1 MTEDAWPSRE
11 RAPERAPLPRAE
23 DLPVSEDGYD
33 RDAVHAAFDAFYR
46 HTAQLD
52 ATLRTL
58 EAVDTFTRQ
67 AAELRADLRTL
78 RSTGVGPQAWS
89 SPYSA
94 PVSERVGISPAVPR
108 IAVELA
114 FVIAVPVVAGAI
126 GHFDSPIVLAV
137 TLAAWALTALI
148 EFTAYRARISAS
160 VLPLVAPGESAAV
173 VVEPE
178 AAAESV
184 GWGEL
189 LVEDD
194 DAGQT
199 MIAPDVAAEK
209 PAAVV
214 PESEPESE
222 PEPEP
227 VAEVEPVAVI
237 EPPTPEPMFP
247 APPAAPTVEPPTP
260 EPSIAPPVPE
270 PTFPPPAPEPTFPP
284 DEPEPE
290 PAEPAEPEPPQPVA
304 ESDDSHRRGR
314 FRRSR
319 AVDAPPDD
327 AQPAAESEL
336 ESALDA
342 AVLSEPEPEAEAEAA
357 LPAAEHEKEE
367 REPVAEERPKRR
379 LFGRRHVEEAEP
391 VLELA
396 AEPEPVPAEPY
407 VDPWERDFEYLAP
420 EEPENVVALEE
431 TPPEETTQ
439 EPLVAE
445 RTELEDVVEAE
456 ETPPEETT
464 QEPLA
469 AERTELEQGDSNGS
483 PLGEADEIPTTTAP
497 RRREYTP
504 RRGRRR

>member
-23 DLPVSEDGYD
+23 DLPVAENGYD

-78 RSTGVGPQAWS
+78 RSAGLGPQGWS
-89 SPYSA
+89 SPYSPPA
-94 PVSERVGISPAVPR
+94 SERVGISPAVPR

-126 GHFDSPIVLAV
+126 GHFDSSIVLAV

-148 EFTAYRARISAS
+148 EFTAYRARISPP
-160 VLPLVAPGESAAV
+160 VLPRVAPREPAAV

-178 AAAESV
+178 PAAEQV
-184 GWGEL
+184 GWGQL

-194 DAGQT
+194 DGGQT
-199 MIAPDVAAEK
+199 MIEPVAAAEE
-209 PAAVV
+209 AVEV
-214 PESEPESE
+214 EPEPVVEIE

-237 EPPTPEPMFP
+237 EPPEPEPTFP
-247 APPAAPTVEPPTP
+247 APPAAPIVEPPTP
-260 EPSIAPPVPE
+260 EPSIAPPEPE

-284 DEPEPE
+284 EQPEPEPE
-290 PAEPAEPEPPQPVA
+290 PSEPTEPEPQQPVA
-304 ESDDSHRRGR
+304 ESGDSPR
-314 FRRSR
+314 RRSLLR
-319 AVDAPPDD
+319 RSAA
-327 AQPAAESEL
+327 PAAESEL
-336 ESALDA
+336 EPAPEAEL
-342 AVLSEPEPEAEAEAA
+342 LSEPEPASEPLVEEA
-357 LPAAEHEKEE
+357 H
-367 REPVAEERPKRR
+367 KRR
-379 LFGRRHVEEAEP
+379 LFGRRHAEEAEVP
-391 VLELA
+391 ALELA
-396 AEPEPVPAEPY
+396 AEPELEPAEPY
-407 VDPWERDFEYLAP
+407 VDPWERDFEYSAP
-420 EEPENVVALEE
+420 EEPEDVVEFEE

-439 EPLVAE
+439 EPLTAE
-445 RTELEDVVEAE
+445 GAELELD
-456 ETPPEETT
+456 
-464 QEPLA
+464 
-469 AERTELEQGDSNGS
+469 QGDANGS
-483 PLGEADEIPTTTAP
+483 PLEEPDEIPVQSAP
-497 RRREYTP
+497 RRPEYIP